1 MRIPTLDLCLAYA
14 KSFSQGID
22 QGRQLVAI
30 ITSSRIFEV
39 VTPPSL
45 SLVVFR
51 LITPYHSSKPL
62 SDPEFN
68 LLTQKLHNRLD
79 SRSDVFL
86 TPSTLHSLEGEK
98 KVIRIALGGANT
110 TMKDV
115 EEVWAVIEQEG
126 EEVLRQWEEEKR
138 ELEQ

>member
-1 MRIPTLDLCLAYA
+1 M
-14 KSFSQGID
+14 
-22 QGRQLVAI
+22 
-30 ITSSRIFEV
+30 

-45 SLVVFR
+45 SLVVIR
-51 LITPYHSSKPL
+51 LITPDHSSKPL
-62 SDPEFN
+62 SDPELN

-98 KVIRIALGGANT
+98 KVIRVALGGANT

-115 EEVWAVIEQEG
+115 EEVWAVIEQG